1 MTTARDPGATPLGAR
16 ALAPD
21 LARGGMLLL
30 IALANVHTYLYAQGA
45 GVRTYPAGLDPLDQV
60 VVLVQMLLVDGRAYP
75 LFSLLFGYGVTQLA
89 WRRAQVGLPALAVSR
104 LVRRRGLVMVG
115 IGALHGI
122 LLFSGDIVGAYGL
135 VALALAAA
143 LVTGSD
149 RGLVTIA
156 VTGIGFAT
164 LLSLIS
170 GLPLPEE
177 VADARSVAVAD
188 PLGALALRAFEW
200 ALNGL
205 LVQALAV
212 YGMVALGAWAAR
224 RRPLDDPA
232 AHRRL
237 LTRVAAGGITAA
249 VLLGSPFA
257 LATAEIWPGQGVGL
271 LVVGAGLHTL
281 GGFAGGA
288 GYAAAFGLLALR
300 TAGPVTGT
308 SSPALVGAV
317 PVGAAVKGD
326 RASSVTRALVACGR
340 RSLSCYL
347 AQSVAFVA
355 LLPAWSLG
363 LGARASVAQAALLAV
378 GTWLVVLA
386 VAVGSERA
394 GLRGPAETLL
404 RRLTYR

>member
-1 MTTARDPGATPLGAR
+1 MTTAPDPGATPLAAR

-45 GVRTYPAGLDPLDQV
+45 GVRAYPAGLDPLDQAV
-60 VVLVQMLLVDGRAYP
+60 TLVQMLFVDGRAYP
-75 LFSLLFGYGVTQLA
+75 LFALLFGYGVTQLA
-89 WRRAQVGLPALAVSR
+89 WRRAQVGLPALAVTR
-104 LVRRRGLVMVG
+104 VVRRRGLVMVG

-135 VALALAAA
+135 VALALAAV
-143 LVTGSD
+143 LVTGTD
-149 RGLVTIA
+149 RGLLVIA

-177 VADARSVAVAD
+177 VVDARSVAVAD
-188 PLGALALRAFEW
+188 PLGALALRTVEW
-200 ALNGL
+200 TLQGL
-205 LVQALAV
+205 LLQALVV

-224 RRPLDDPA
+224 RRLLDDPA
-232 AHRRL
+232 AHRML
-237 LTRVAAGGITAA
+237 LTRVAVAGITAA
-249 VLLGSPFA
+249 VLLGLPFA
-257 LATAEIWPGQGVGL
+257 LATAELWPGQGVGL

-300 TAGPVTGT
+300 ATGPLTW
-308 SSPALVGAV
+308 
-317 PVGAAVKGD
+317 
-326 RASSVTRALVACGR
+326 ALVACGR

-347 AQSVAFVA
+347 AQSVAFVV
-355 LLPAWSLG
+355 LLPAWTLG

-394 GLRGPAETLL
+394 GIRGPAETLL